1 MVIEVNGMAKKV
13 ILDTDPGVDD
23 AMAIFLAVAS
33 PELEILGLTT
43 IFGNAP
49 VDVTTRNAL
58 LLLELAGR
66 QDIPVIK
73 GAESP
78 VTRAYAGP
86 VPHVHGDNGLGNAV
100 LPSVE
105 GSAESIDAADWIY
118 QQAREAPGE
127 ITMLTVGP
135 VTNLAIAFQRYP
147 DLAALLECVVV
158 MGGNADS
165 PGNITPAAEAN
176 IYNDPEAADL
186 VFGTSCST
194 AMVGLDVTHQV
205 NMTGIEIS
213 MITGGE
219 KRVNQFLGEII
230 PLYQAF
236 FEATNGIDG
245 IFVHDPTAV
254 MYLVAPEL
262 FTTQDCPIR
271 VETESFSRGKTWPD
285 FGGTDHESPEAW
297 QDRPPISICLEVDH
311 KAVIQEV
318 ISRLA

>member
-1 MVIEVNGMAKKV
+1 MAKKV

-33 PELEILGLTT
+33 PEIELLGLTT
-43 IFGNAP
+43 IFGNAN

-66 QDIPVIK
+66 PDIPVIK
-73 GAESP
+73 GAASP
-78 VTRAYAGP
+78 ITRPYAGP

-100 LPSVE
+100 LPPVQT
-105 GSAESIDAADWIY
+105 SAEAIDVADWIY
-118 QQAREAPGE
+118 QQARQAPGE

-135 VTNLAIAFQRYP
+135 VTNLAMAFQKYP
-147 DLAALLECVVV
+147 DLVDLLGEVVV
-158 MGGNADS
+158 MGGNADI

-176 IYNDPEAADL
+176 MYNDPEAADL
-186 VFGTSCST
+186 VFGASCST

-205 NMTGIEIS
+205 NMTGAEIKL
-213 MITGGE
+213 ITGRG

-245 IFVHDPTAV
+245 IYMHDPTAV

-262 FTTQDCPIR
+262 FKAQDCPVR
-271 VETESFSRGKTWPD
+271 VETESFSRGKTWPN
-285 FGGTDHESPEAW
+285 FGGTDQDSPEAW
-297 QDRPPISICLEVDH
+297 QNRPPVSICMHVDD
-311 KAVIQEV
+311 KTVIEEV
-318 ISRLA
+318 IGRLS